1 MTISAVLQRD
11 GHTTELQC
19 IDDRNEVE
27 VWVNGELV
35 FRCDITELEY
45 GMCYLFMHVSTLA
58 FLEAVCGLASL
69 PCMHV

>member
-11 GHTTELQC
+11 GHTTKLQC

-45 GMCYLFMHVSTLA
+45 GMCYLFIYS
-58 FLEAVCGLASL
+58 C
-69 PCMHV
+69 